1 MNPEREPPLLSV
13 ERVTKS
19 YQGLNAVEN
28 VDFDVRSG
36 EIHCLVGENGAG
48 KSTLCKMIAGV
59 VAPTSG
65 KIAFAGREVA
75 FGSPSDALRRGI
87 TMVYQETSLVPTMT
101 VAQNLYLGQE
111 PLLTLMRPIF
121 LKAQEILQS
130 VGFHI
135 DPRSVVSRLSAAQK
149 QMVEIARAVLH
160 RSRLI
165 IFDEPTATLTP
176 EEKQHFFSL
185 IERLKRQNVAVI
197 FISHAIEEC
206 LQCGDRITVLRD
218 GKRVATTAVSET
230 SREAVV
236 RNMVGRELAQTLH
249 GQPHQRRRSAGV
261 RERVLSVQN
270 VIMGDVVKNTSFS
283 VFAGEVTCLAG
294 LVGSGRTETMKIVSG
309 ALKRNLVMGGEILL
323 DKRPVRYRSPAQA
336 VSDGIIYIT
345 EDRKL
350 NGFFELM
357 SVEQNI
363 YTGWL
368 VTNKRSLFVT
378 RGVEKR
384 VSRDWFSK
392 LQIRAIDPSVKV
404 NQLSGGNQQKVM
416 IAKSL
421 VQKPRLVIF
430 DEPTRGVDVGAIS
443 EIHAFIRR
451 LADEGMAVVVISSYL
466 PEVLVIADRVLVCR
480 AGRVVEEMDIAD
492 ATEEK
497 IMFAAVH

>member
-1 MNPEREPPLLSV
+1 
-13 ERVTKS
+13 
-19 YQGLNAVEN
+19 
-28 VDFDVRSG
+28 
-36 EIHCLVGENGAG
+36 
-48 KSTLCKMIAGV
+48 
-59 VAPTSG
+59 
-65 KIAFAGREVA
+65 
-75 FGSPSDALRRGI
+75 
-87 TMVYQETSLVPTMT
+87 
-101 VAQNLYLGQE
+101 
-111 PLLTLMRPIF
+111 
-121 LKAQEILQS
+121 
-130 VGFHI
+130 
-135 DPRSVVSRLSAAQK
+135 
-149 QMVEIARAVLH
+149 
-160 RSRLI
+160 
-165 IFDEPTATLTP
+165 
-176 EEKQHFFSL
+176 
-185 IERLKRQNVAVI
+185 
-197 FISHAIEEC
+197 
-206 LQCGDRITVLRD
+206 
-218 GKRVATTAVSET
+218 
-230 SREAVV
+230 
-236 RNMVGRELAQTLH
+236 MVGRDLTPALH
-249 GQPHQRRRSAGV
+249 GGPQGARHKSGS

-294 LVGSGRTETMKIVSG
+294 LIGSGRTETMKIVSG

-323 DKRPVRYRSPAQA
+323 DGRPVRYRVPSQA
-336 VSDGIIYIT
+336 VRDGIIYIT

-368 VTNKRSLFVT
+368 VANRDAVLVT
-378 RGVEKR
+378 RKR
-384 VSRDWFSK
+384 ENWVSRDWLSR
-392 LQIRAIDPSVKV
+392 LQIRSIDPRVMV
-404 NQLSGGNQQKVM
+404 NQLSGGNQQKVV

-430 DEPTRGVDVGAIS
+430 DEPTRGVDVGAIN